1 MAVTV
6 DLTADIIDIRD
17 IIERIEELESDL
29 DGLKSDSPL
38 SWQEFAQAYA
48 GLHPHGQGQKTEEL
62 EELCNLLNIMAEL
75 AGNGGDE
82 QWQGDWYPQMLIR
95 DHHFVDY
102 CRELCEDIGA
112 VPRDLPAYIAID
124 WDETARNLMS
134 DYSSVEIPCNNRWV
148 SYFYR

>member
-17 IIERIEELESDL
+17 IIERIEELPDLIESE
-29 DGLKSDSPL
+29 GCEE
-38 SWQEFAQAYA
+38 QCNAYR
-48 GLHPHGQGQKTEEL
+48 EEL
-62 EELCNLLNIMAEL
+62 ATLTGIMSELQ
-75 AGNGGDE
+75 GNGGDE

-134 DYSSVEIPCNNRWV
+134 DYSSVEIPCNHRWV

>member
-1 MAVTV
+1 MTVTV

-17 IIERIEELESDL
+17 IIERIEELNCLVDEIGEGSCI
-29 DGLKSDSPL
+29 
-38 SWQEFAQAYA
+38 
-48 GLHPHGQGQKTEEL
+48 EEWKIL
-62 EELCNLLNIMAEL
+62 TGIMAEL

-82 QWQGDWYPQMLIR
+82 QWRGDWYPLTLIR
-95 DHHFVDY
+95 DHHFVDH

-124 WDETARNLMS
+124 WDETARNLMV

>member
-1 MAVTV
+1 MQTSL

-17 IIERIEELESDL
+17 IIEQIEVLAEQLTKYSADASAYPELV
-29 DGLKSDSPL
+29 
-38 SWQEFAQAYA
+38 
-48 GLHPHGQGQKTEEL
+48 EEHTA
-62 EELCNLLNIMAEL
+62 LCAIMAEL

-82 QWQGDWYPQMLIR
+82 QWQGDWYPLTLIR
-95 DHHFVDY
+95 DHHFTDY

-124 WDETARNLMS
+124 WDETASNLMV